1 MMKKYAWISAVFFV
15 CLSWPSVSHLKE
27 GNTDPYKVY
36 AIRLKQTLELI
47 LLTLNPTTRKHY
59 AVRLYRMTSD
69 ARYIE
74 PVSFELPALFKK
86 LRDDLSIL
94 DDSYYIRQRA
104 NEIVKRG
111 FYLGVTNP
119 NPMAWHAA
127 LVRGG
132 DVAFYLKLAKRLNT
146 LREYDLLDTKVIP
159 GVNKMVEA
167 LREQKDR
174 LITFLLNREL
184 MKTAGAQL
192 ANYVNYLFRLNVV
205 DIRQR
210 YLEGLEEELM
220 RGKPDTA
227 ISNAEYIEK
236 IYGMT
241 HVILAAS
248 DYYQEPVDRKEF
260 AWIFD
265 YFEKNIETILARTK
279 PDVYAEVGLC
289 FLAANERENPA
300 FSKARDAIVAAIHPE
315 KGMIVSAADGS
326 DPNIAEHRNV
336 LAIMLLDWPRK
347 TFRGP
352 SLRTMSQLQRRLP
365 TQERE

>member
-1 MMKKYAWISAVFFV
+1 MPDYLLSNFGQTEYMLSRETFISITYA
-15 CLSWPSVSHLKE
+15 K
-27 GNTDPYKVY
+27 
-36 AIRLKQTLELI
+36 
-47 LLTLNPTTRKHY
+47 LN
-59 AVRLYRMTSD
+59 
-69 ARYIE
+69 
-74 PVSFELPALFKK
+74 
-86 LRDDLSIL
+86 
-94 DDSYYIRQRA
+94 
-104 NEIVKRG
+104 
-111 FYLGVTNP
+111 
-119 NPMAWHAA
+119 
-127 LVRGG
+127 
-132 DVAFYLKLAKRLNT
+132 NT

-279 PDVYAEVGLC
+279 PDVYAEVGLS
-289 FLAANERENPA
+289 FLLRMRE
-300 FSKARDAIVAAIHPE
+300 KIRLLARQE
-315 KGMIVSAADGS
+315 
-326 DPNIAEHRNV
+326 
-336 LAIMLLDWPRK
+336 
-347 TFRGP
+347 TP
-352 SLRTMSQLQRRLP
+352 SSRLFIP
-365 TQERE
+365 GRA